1 MVPLRKYSRRTVKDN
16 AEFSLGFTEVWEPVR
31 LAKGESGAVQ
41 CISMDLKR
49 ERLAG
54 DVVLNI

>member
-1 MVPLRKYSRRTVKDN
+1 M
-16 AEFSLGFTEVWEPVR
+16 GFTEVWEPVR
-31 LAKGESGAVQ
+31 LAKGESGAVL